1 MILIRFK
8 NKSLF
13 YFKKDLNFVS
23 LSFES
28 SFHYCIRK
36 NDVTQY
42 KNQQFERYLKLNDN
56 QVDELN
62 DISKSNKKN
71 IRICDDDFILF

>member
-8 NKSLF
+8 NKSSF
-13 YFKKDLNFVS
+13 YFKKGSSLAS
-23 LSFES
+23 LSFKS
-28 SFHYCIRK
+28 SFHRRARK
-36 NDVTQY
+36 NDVTQHQ
-42 KNQQFERYLKLNDN
+42 NRQFERHLKLNDN

-62 DISKSNKKN
+62 DISKSDKKN